1 VSSRKQESVA
11 SQMNEIDR
19 LTSILTMSR
28 RGRSAY
34 TSNPILDY
42 SCHAQRKVAE
52 LSPENGDV
60 STTYDDSPYGGAYD
74 VTG

>member
-1 VSSRKQESVA
+1 
-11 SQMNEIDR
+11 MTEIDR

-34 TSNPILDY
+34 TSSPTLDY
-42 SCHAQRKVAE
+42 SSHAQRKVAE
-52 LSPENGDV
+52 LTPEYSDI

-74 VTG
+74 VKG